1 MQQGAPRQNEAE
13 CDYSQTLISALC
25 MAFNNQPPKIYV
37 ASQFRAIKDG
47 RCEIDR
53 PATFIRIDVAHLM
66 HLVTGWK
73 CFQRLTQT
81 EVKVFYTF
89 CVGLLVDSTT
99 LTKFEEIFSLTC
111 VVAVQ
116 KYNDSDINIKGQR
129 TTKEA
134 RNKLE
139 NMIAHQNMN
148 DRVRA
153 MTEQGSIW

>member
-99 LTKFEEIFSLTC
+99 LTEFEEIFSLTC